1 MGSIFLFV
9 IVCNNHKCLG
19 IPLPLLP
26 VRLETVWKYDTI
38 FQPRKS
44 ASISHWHYISRYR
57 TISLNEEVAK
67 KYVRYFENRYIHQV
81 SRERD
86 AHVSCCRRMWLR
98 VIDLVAAESGGDV
111 CGTVE
116 SRSDAITS
124 STKSAARGD
133 EVSERDTRYGFGCRR
148 RASSVAVAAATPPS
162 VRRRIACTECDV
174 GGRLFAC
181 SAAGEC
187 FARRRS
193 CSAESPRRRRR
204 RRALTGLTPPSA
216 ADRRRAANFR
226 RRTAVIGAP
235 VAANYARRRR

>member
-1 MGSIFLFV
+1 MTQFFSHVNLQAFRIDITFLD
-9 IVCNNHKCLG
+9 IGRYRWMKKL
-19 IPLPLLP
+19 
-26 VRLETVWKYDTI
+26 
-38 FQPRKS
+38 RKS
-44 ASISHWHYISRYR
+44 TCATSKIDIY
-57 TISLNEEVAK
+57 TKLAE
-67 KYVRYFENRYIHQV
+67 
-81 SRERD
+81 RERD

-98 VIDLVAAESGGDV
+98 VIDPVAAESGGDV

-204 RRALTGLTPPSA
+204 RRALTGLTPPSD